1 MAMWA
6 GLWDWKGDALLLLG
20 LLLVHGLEDFLAVLG
35 YSLYNFSKSKM
46 QCNQPKRR
54 PYSCADGV
62 VAVDGRHGEMI
73 EWDEVQVLLTVE
85 QFSGE

>member
-1 MAMWA
+1 MTVWA
-6 GLWDWKGDALLLLG
+6 GLWDGKGDSLLLLG
-20 LLLVHGLEDFLAVLG
+20 LLLIHGLEDFLAVLG

-46 QCNQPKRR
+46 QCSQPKRR
-54 PYSCADGV
+54 PYSCAGGV
-62 VAVDGRHGEMI
+62 VGGGRHGEMI